1 MFIECVRLVN
11 QTSADYFSKSVLCTV
26 KGKNIDGLLFSL
38 FEYICEVFEC
48 FCDSN
53 GINQCHF
60 SELSLTLDSLVAAHL
75 QRN

>member
-1 MFIECVRLVN
+1 MN
-11 QTSADYFSKSVLCTV
+11 
-26 KGKNIDGLLFSL
+26 LFSL

-53 GINQCHF
+53 GINQCHV
-60 SELSLTLDSLVAAHL
+60 SESSLTLDSLVAAHL